1 MHRQISAISID
12 RICGGGH
19 RAVPGEELEGL
30 MRSIRRLG
38 LLMPLLVR
46 PRGEGYELIAGA
58 RRLAACRA
66 LGMDEVECIVMP
78 ALEEECL
85 LAALAENACR
95 AAPPAADT
103 EALRRALH
111 ERHGYTRAELDELC
125 PAEGAAD
132 GVSRAGGA
140 AVALDGL
147 DMPGCAA
154 ATAERDMPDGAA
166 ATDELSR
173 VGSTAAMPEV
183 SNSPG
188 DARAPQGCGEEP
200 PCALPGEGAEADR
213 AKARPAR
220 RDTHGYI
227 RDERLIVNAM
237 ANVVDEL
244 KRAGVEA
251 RMDVSEAEDRV
262 NVHVSC
268 PRISAL
274 KCRHAP
280 PVKGEH
286 SVEFLKNIGESAEK
300 CALQIE
306 KHGDVDIESGLALS
320 EIGRALREKGAGKS
334 CENAADGGASARE
347 MPDAAPR
354 AAQGDLCDMRYFPR
368 RAAQRGVVQ
377 ERSCAWDGA
386 LGAAVRAEDA
396 PSRRGKGA
404 ALEQFGATNAA
415 SRAAAQA
422 EDAPPRR
429 DQGAVNVTSCASTPM
444 EEVAPRRG
452 RGVALE
458 QFGAAKGEPRASV
471 QTDAT
476 PPRRDQGAAHEQF
489 CATNAA
495 SRAAA
500 PMEEVA
506 PRRGRDPVVH
516 EQPHSSVQA
525 DAALPRLDQIAA
537 NVTSCA
543 STQAENALPQRGQVA
558 AHEQSCTVDGLHSAS
573 AQSDAAPPRRD
584 PIAAEHEHTR
594 APATP
599 PRASSHTQGTPAQ
612 PRPRAACAPDDPPA
626 RVPMS
631 AAEYVEHMLREEQA
645 RIRRS
650 HILT

>member
-1 MHRQISAISID
+1 MPFCLEPAHVKRRVHRQISAISID
-12 RICGGGH
+12 RICGGGY

-125 PAEGAAD
+125 PTEGASAYGMD
-132 GVSRAGGA
+132 RAGGA
-140 AVALDGL
+140 AAALDEL
-147 DMPGCAA
+147 DVPDCAA
-154 ATAERDMPDGAA
+154 APE
-166 ATDELSR
+166 ELSR
-173 VGSTAAMPEV
+173 ADSTTALPEGF
-183 SNSPG
+183 NLPDNA
-188 DARAPQGCGEEP
+188 DARALRPHGRGEEP
-200 PCALPGEGAEADR
+200 PCALPGEGAEAGR
-213 AKARPAR
+213 AEARPAR

-237 ANVVDEL
+237 ADVVDEL

-251 RMDVSEAEDRV
+251 SMDVSEAEDRV

-268 PRISAL
+268 PRISAF

-280 PVKGEH
+280 PAKGEH
-286 SVEFLKNIGESAEK
+286 SVEFLKNIGENTEK

-306 KHGDVDIESGLALS
+306 NHGDADAESGLALS
-320 EIGRALREKGAGKS
+320 EIGRALRENGAGKS
-334 CENAADGGASARE
+334 GENAAESGAIARE
-347 MPDAAPR
+347 MPDVAPR
-354 AAQGDLCDMRYFPR
+354 AVQGDLGDLRYFPR
-368 RAAQRGVVQ
+368 RAGRRGVVQ
-377 ERSCAWDGA
+377 ERSCEGDGA

-396 PSRRGKGA
+396 ASRRGKGA
-404 ALEQFGATNAA
+404 AHEQFYAANAA
-415 SRAAAQA
+415 SRESVQT

-429 DQGAVNVTSCASTPM
+429 DQCAAHEQLCAVDGLLSALAPTDDAP
-444 EEVAPRRG
+444 PRRG
-452 RGVALE
+452 RDSVVHE
-458 QFGAAKGEPRASV
+458 QPRESV
-471 QTDAT
+471 QTDDA

-489 CATNAA
+489 G
-495 SRAAA
+495 A
-500 PMEEVA
+500 PGSE
-506 PRRGRDPVVH
+506 
-516 EQPHSSVQA
+516 
-525 DAALPRLDQIAA
+525 
-537 NVTSCA
+537 
-543 STQAENALPQRGQVA
+543 
-558 AHEQSCTVDGLHSAS
+558 
-573 AQSDAAPPRRD
+573 
-584 PIAAEHEHTR
+584 
-594 APATP
+594 
-599 PRASSHTQGTPAQ
+599 PRASAHPQGISAQ
-612 PRPRAACAPDDPPA
+612 LRPRAACAPDDPPA
-626 RVPMS
+626 HAPMS
-631 AAEYVEHMLREEQA
+631 AAEYVERMLREEQA